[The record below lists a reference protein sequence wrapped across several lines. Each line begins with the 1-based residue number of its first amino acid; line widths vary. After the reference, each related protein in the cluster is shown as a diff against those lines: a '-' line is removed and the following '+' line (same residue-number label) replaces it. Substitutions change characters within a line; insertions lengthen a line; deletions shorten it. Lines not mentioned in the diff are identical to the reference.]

1 MMLFNVH
8 ELGRLLVLRRVVRR
22 CTKKTRR
29 TLGPQGLAVLAMA
42 LCCSDTLLAEPK
54 GGEVVSGEGTI
65 SLEGL
70 NTRIDQASN
79 RLAIDW
85 QSFNVAANE
94 NVQFVQPSSAS
105 VALNRIFDQNPSQI
119 FGAIDANGRVFLL
132 NPNGMVFGVN
142 SRINV
147 AGLLASSGSMRV
159 EDFMAGNYDMR
170 GAEAGLIHNQGVIQA
185 GDGGFVVLFGGAV
198 LNEGAILADLGSIEL
213 AVGKSATLDFS
224 GDGLLLFEV
233 GEEITENLTSV
244 SDGVSNTG
252 DLIANGGRILM
263 TAAAKK

>member
-1 MMLFNVH
+1 
-8 ELGRLLVLRRVVRR
+8 
-22 CTKKTRR
+22 
-29 TLGPQGLAVLAMA
+29 LAFLAMA
-42 LCCSDTLLAEPK
+42 LCCSDTFWAEPK

-94 NVQFVQPSSAS
+94 SVRFVQPSSAS

-119 FGAIDANGRVFLL
+119 FGAIDANGRVFLM

-147 AGLLASSGSMRV
+147 AGLLASS
-159 EDFMAGNYDMR
+159 
-170 GAEAGLIHNQGVIQA
+170 
-185 GDGGFVVLFGGAV
+185 
-198 LNEGAILADLGSIEL
+198 
-213 AVGKSATLDFS
+213 
-224 GDGLLLFEV
+224 
-233 GEEITENLTSV
+233 
-244 SDGVSNTG
+244 
-252 DLIANGGRILM
+252 
-263 TAAAKK
+263 